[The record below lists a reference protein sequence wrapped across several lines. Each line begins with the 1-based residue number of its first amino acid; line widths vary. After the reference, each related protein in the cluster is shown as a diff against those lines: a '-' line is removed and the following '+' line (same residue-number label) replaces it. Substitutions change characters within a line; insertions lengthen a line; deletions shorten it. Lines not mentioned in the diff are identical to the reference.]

1 MFHRQN
7 AREDNTV
14 KLANPSF
21 ENMSEHKY
29 FTLEK

>member
-1 MFHRQN
+1 MFHHQN

-14 KLANPSF
+14 KLANPSLK
-21 ENMSEHKY
+21 NMLELKY